1 MNDWVIHTK
10 IDITGYKKTLNG
22 IVNNIPPSLK
32 KYRSTKGFNSKQYL
46 LHEYQDKFL
55 KIQEDVKIQIKTHAN
70 IKNNLNLIAAWTV
83 LGYEDSYHVV
93 HKHNEPT
100 NHVASVLY
108 LKVPKPTIN
117 KGGQFYFFIRDKN
130 SNITYHEIKPKEGSL
145 IIMPIHIFHGAYPQA
160 RGLRQTLNM
169 DFEIEK
175 LC

>member
-10 IDITGYKKTLNG
+10 IDITGCKKTLD
-22 IVNNIPPSLK
+22 NIIK
-32 KYRSTKGFNSKQYL
+32 KISPLSVEHRSTKGINSKQYL
-46 LHEYQDKFL
+46 LDKYQNKFL
-55 KIQEDVKIQIKTHAN
+55 KIQEDVKKQIKTHIN

-83 LGYEDSYHVV
+83 LGYENSYHSV
-93 HKHNEPT
+93 HNHNDPT

-108 LKVPKPTIN
+108 LKVPKPKIN

-130 SNITYHEIKPKEGSL
+130 LNITYHEIKPEEGSL